1 MNHLDLDIKLYHLA
15 VTGDKE
21 VLSSIRSKAKKSFY
35 LMSRKIHPDKCRVP
49 RAEEAYQPIAYAKR
63 VVDEKLDQLNPV
75 TFPTT

>member
-1 MNHLDLDIKLYHLA
+1 MKHLDLDLMLYNQA
-15 VTGDKE
+15 QKGDAE

-49 RAEEAYQPIAYAKR
+49 RAEEAYQTIAYAKR

-75 TFPTT
+75 TFPTA